1 MLLVIDSAT
10 VDSLS
15 CLTSLPPFIDV
26 ILIADSLAEYNELS
40 KQVDEKLKRRVR
52 QLPTIKPLTDLE
64 STQRI
69 VYSINNE
76 EDLELH
82 SEDISE
88 VAVSCSGSPSLV
100 SVAVPLIKELK
111 SLQEFEKELQAELR
125 SLEEIKKQHCA
136 SLRIIECLPI
146 TPSSRIFLNCA
157 SVFRGVPIPKPF
169 LVSLEN
175 EILDASVSSS
185 PSSSSFFSSTSS
197 PVSSLSCSSSSSFR
211 PLSCIAEL
219 IKWNCLKHYPTP
231 IVIQSSAKA
240 SSPLN
245 MTLFTVPGII
255 SESIWNN
262 MDNEEKLFAIG
273 VAYRTIKK
281 KASQLSGYSHS
292 LICQLLERYEDI
304 EDSNGET
311 EQCFIHLLSL
321 KELF

>member
-1 MLLVIDSAT
+1 MVIDSAT

-15 CLTSLPPFIDV
+15 CLTSLPPIIDV

-40 KQVDEKLKRRVR
+40 KQVDEKLKRRVH
-52 QLPTIKPLTDLE
+52 QLPAIKPLTDLE

-69 VYSINNE
+69 VYSIVNNE

-111 SLQEFEKELQAELR
+111 SLQE
-125 SLEEIKKQHCA
+125 IKKQPCA
-136 SLRIIECLPI
+136 SLRIIEYLPI
-146 TPSSRIFLNCA
+146 TPSSRIVLNCA
-157 SVFRGVPIPKPF
+157 SVFHGVPIPKPF

-185 PSSSSFFSSTSS
+185 PSSSSFFSSDSS
-197 PVSSLSCSSSSSFR
+197 PVSSLSCPSTSSFR
-211 PLSCIAEL
+211 PLSCITEL
-219 IKWNCLKHYPTP
+219 IKWNCLNHYPTP
-231 IVIQSSAKA
+231 VVIQSSAKG
-240 SSPLN
+240 SSPLT

-273 VAYRTIKK
+273 VTYRTIKK
-281 KASQLSGYSHS
+281 KASQLSGYSYS
-292 LICQLLERYEDI
+292 LICQLLEQYEDI
-304 EDSNGET
+304 EDSNDET

-321 KELF
+321 KELFRTPSE

>member
-1 MLLVIDSAT
+1 M
-10 VDSLS
+10 
-15 CLTSLPPFIDV
+15 
-26 ILIADSLAEYNELS
+26 
-40 KQVDEKLKRRVR
+40 
-52 QLPTIKPLTDLE
+52 TDLE

-69 VYSINNE
+69 VYSIVNNE

-111 SLQEFEKELQAELR
+111 SLQEVEKELQAELK
-125 SLEEIKKQHCA
+125 SLDETIKQHCA
-136 SLRIIECLPI
+136 PLHIIECLPI
-146 TPSSRIFLNCA
+146 SPSSRIVLNCA
-157 SVFRGVPIPKPF
+157 SVFHGVPIPKPF

-185 PSSSSFFSSTSS
+185 PSSSFFFSASS
-197 PVSSLSCSSSSSFR
+197 PVSSLSCSSTSSFR
-211 PLSCIAEL
+211 PLSCITEL

-231 IVIQSSAKA
+231 VVIQSSAKG

-245 MTLFTVPGII
+245 MTLFTVPGVI

-281 KASQLSGYSHS
+281 KASQLSGYLYS
-292 LICQLLERYEDI
+292 LICQLLEQCEDI
-304 EDSNGET
+304 EDSNDET

-321 KELF
+321 KELLRNH